1 MARGAIAKKEIMDK
15 ILSTFEG
22 SFLYNDNKEIRIPII
37 EDGELIQVKVTLTA
51 AKENVAQGDDN
62 AIPGS
67 NTVTQTMSGPVFTH
81 TVAKE
86 ETKVVEPTDQEKKN
100 VRNLLSSLGL

>member
-22 SFLYNDNKEIRIPII
+22 SFLYNDNKEIRIPIM

>member
-22 SFLYNDNKEIRIPII
+22 SFLYNDNKEVRIPFV

-67 NTVTQTMSGPVFTH
+67 NTVTETMSGPVFTH

-86 ETKVVEPTDQEKKN
+86 ETKIVEPTEAEKEN
-100 VRNLLSSLGL
+100 VRDLLASLGL

>member
-22 SFLYNDNKEIRIPII
+22 SFLYNNNKEIRIPIM
-37 EDGELIQVKVTLTA
+37 EDGELIQIKVTLTA

-67 NTVTQTMSGPVFTH
+67 DTVTPVINGPVLTH
-81 TVAKE
+81 AVAKE
-86 ETKVVEPTDQEKKN
+86 ETKIVEPTAQEKEN
-100 VRNLLSSLGL
+100 VRDLLAALGL